1 MTPTMNAGDA
11 PSAAPIPIP
20 GSYGLPVLGR
30 ALDTL
35 DFLFASG

>member
-35 DFLFASG
+35 DFLFVSG